1 MQQACRLHGSRAV
14 KSLNQ
19 LASLRHFLIAVRRHW
34 LRLSAGARIDPGAR
48 VSLSATFLGGFR
60 DAITIGEGTMVAFKT
75 LLIAREPDGSHGRI
89 RIGRH
94 CFIGGGATILPGVT
108 IGDEAVVGAGAIV
121 FEDVPARCIV
131 AGNPARIIR
140 ENIEVGRFGRFLYA
154 DGNALTYY
162 RQD

>member
-1 MQQACRLHGSRAV
+1 MV
-14 KSLNQ
+14 
-19 LASLRHFLIAVRRHW
+19 
-34 LRLSAGARIDPGAR
+34 PGADLYGDPR
-48 VSLSATFLGGFR
+48 GGCTDFR
-60 DAITIGEGTMVAFKT
+60 
-75 LLIAREPDGSHGRI
+75 
-89 RIGRH
+89 
-94 CFIGGGATILPGVT
+94 GATILPGVT